1 MNRFPPDAPVEVR
14 PYQSRRDGD
23 TAVIGDDRRGVYL
36 SIPVEGLDILDSL
49 AQGRTV
55 GETVRRYEDKHQE
68 SPDIEPFLDAL
79 AEEGFV
85 NPAEAAGDVPAPVTQ
100 ERQRW
105 WNLDW
110 VSQKAARRL
119 VNAPVLLLGGA
130 VILTGVWL
138 AATTPGLMPDQTALQ
153 FKDHYWMYIVALSVV
168 SMATVFLH
176 ELAHVLA
183 TRSLG
188 VKARIEIGNQLYLI
202 VGQTDMSGVW
212 LLPRRKR
219 LLAVVAGVLFDLT
232 AMSTLLIVLWLDLTG
247 IAPLPEP
254 VRVILNALV
263 FSYLIRFIVQC
274 YMFVRTDLYYA
285 VAIAL
290 NTRSLMADTEAY
302 LLNLWRRIRRSP
314 VRIDQSGVKR
324 KEMWAIRLYAVLW
337 VVGRLAAVASLVFIT
352 IPLMIYYGGLL
363 GTLLFTGSQES
374 GFGVLDMLSISL
386 LFTLYNGGGVV
397 MWMRSLARTRRRRK
411 AHPDR
416 VLVA

>member
-1 MNRFPPDAPVEVR
+1 MNRYPPDAPVEVR
-14 PYQSRRDGD
+14 PYQSRREGD
-23 TAVIGDDRRGVYL
+23 TAVIGDDLRGVYL
-36 SIPVEGLDILDSL
+36 SIPIEGLDILDSL
-49 AQGRTV
+49 ARGRTV
-55 GETVRRYEDKHQE
+55 GETVRSYEDKHQE

-85 NPAEAAGDVPAPVTQ
+85 NPSRADAVAPPKK
-100 ERQRW
+100 ERQKW

-110 VSQKAARRL
+110 VSQKAAKRL
-119 VNAPVLLLGGA
+119 VNTPVILLGFA
-130 VILTGVWL
+130 IIATGIWL
-138 AATTPGLMPDQTALQ
+138 ASTTPGLMPDATALQ
-153 FKDHYWMYIVALSVV
+153 FKDHYWMYIVVLSIV

-183 TRSLG
+183 ARSVG

-232 AMSTLLIVLWLDLTG
+232 AMSTLLIVLWLDHSG
-247 IAPLPEP
+247 VAPLPEP
-254 VRVILNALV
+254 VRVVLNALV
-263 FSYLIRFIVQC
+263 FSYVIRFIVQC

-302 LLNLWRRIRRSP
+302 LLNLWRRVRRAR
-314 VRIDQSGVKR
+314 VRIDQSAVRR

-337 VVGRLAAVASLVFIT
+337 VVGRLAAIASLVFIT
-352 IPLMIYYGGLL
+352 IPLIIYYGGLL
-363 GTLLFTGSQES
+363 GTLLFTGTGAN
-374 GFGVLDMLSISL
+374 GFGLLDMLSISL

-397 MWMRSLARTRRRRK
+397 MWINSLVKTRRRRK

-416 VLVA
+416 VLVT